1 MEIKE
6 PTLEFEIPFKKNKEG
21 NYIIFPKHIGGKNCL
36 RDLANKNT
44 EIGYVYLL
52 RIVGTDLYKIG
63 VSTNPKRR
71 VSDIASYLPYD
82 LELLAMNQIN
92 KPYQLEQGL
101 IDLYQSKRI
110 KNEWFCLSI
119 ENAKEIMITLHNRQV
134 DESRQA
140 KKYE

>member
-6 PTLEFEIPFKKNKEG
+6 PNMEFEIPFNKNNNG
-21 NYIIFPKHIGGKNCL
+21 NYIIFQKHIGGRNCL

-52 RIVGTDLYKIG
+52 RIVGTDIYKIG

-134 DESRQA
+134 DESRQT
-140 KKYE
+140 KTYE